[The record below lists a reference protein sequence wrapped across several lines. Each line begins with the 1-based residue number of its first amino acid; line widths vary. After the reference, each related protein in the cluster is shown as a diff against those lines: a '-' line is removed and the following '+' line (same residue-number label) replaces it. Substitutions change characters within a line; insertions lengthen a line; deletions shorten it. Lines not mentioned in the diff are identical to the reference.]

1 MTANLLAFSFLI
13 FLTTAA
19 GLSPV
24 AAGSVLAIGR
34 IWDAVNDPFIGYL
47 SDKTRTRWGRRY
59 PWIVLGAIPF
69 GLTFFLT
76 WIVPGWESDTAR
88 FWYYVVM
95 SLLFQVFYTVVN
107 LPYTTLTAELTKDYD
122 ERTELTAFRLGSSL
136 FGAIAALG
144 LGLVITNIIPDQRQR
159 DALSDGIDRRL
170 RSHLERYIACNAHRH
185 QRRTRRITTT
195 DNRALAQPANAAT
208 ETNPTLGPYL
218 EAIERLDMPR
228 AEAILARASQL
239 LGPRQ
244 VVHELVI
251 PLLREVGERWHA
263 GDLSIAQEHAVSAQ
277 VRAHLATLVRN
288 TALPT
293 GAPRMIF
300 ATPPGHRHEM
310 GALMAAVLASSRG
323 VSPVYL
329 GPDVPF
335 EELALACKRARA
347 EVVVLSVLLEK
358 SDPLERRREVKGLEA
373 LSQDV
378 EVWLGAPAGHPA
390 LEASGI
396 RPMNDFLA
404 FEAALTHRHGSATM
418 A

>member
-1 MTANLLAFSFLI
+1 MSTKGPPD
-13 FLTTAA
+13 AA
-19 GLSPV
+19 GSRTFPMRVVTRMTGLSADVVRVWERRYAAITPDRTDGNARRYSSADIERLTCLRDAV
-24 AAGSVLAIGR
+24 AAGHSISAI
-34 IWDAVNDPFIGYL
+34 A
-47 SDKTRTRWGRRY
+47 
-59 PWIVLGAIPF
+59 
-69 GLTFFLT
+69 
-76 WIVPGWESDTAR
+76 
-88 FWYYVVM
+88 
-95 SLLFQVFYTVVN
+95 N
-107 LPYTTLTAELTKDYD
+107 LPD
-122 ERTELTAFRLGSSL
+122 
-136 FGAIAALG
+136 AAL
-144 LGLVITNIIPDQRQR
+144 
-159 DALSDGIDRRL
+159 
-170 RSHLERYIACNAHRH
+170 
-185 QRRTRRITTT
+185 
-195 DNRALAQPANAAT
+195 RALAQPANAAT

-263 GDLSIAQEHAVSAQ
+263 GDLSI
-277 VRAHLATLVRN
+277 ATLVRN

>member
-1 MTANLLAFSFLI
+1 MSTKGPPD
-13 FLTTAA
+13 AA
-19 GLSPV
+19 GSRTFPMRVVTRMTGLSADVVRVWERRYAAITPDRTDGNARRYSSADIERLTCLRDAV
-24 AAGSVLAIGR
+24 AAGHSISAI
-34 IWDAVNDPFIGYL
+34 A
-47 SDKTRTRWGRRY
+47 
-59 PWIVLGAIPF
+59 
-69 GLTFFLT
+69 
-76 WIVPGWESDTAR
+76 
-88 FWYYVVM
+88 
-95 SLLFQVFYTVVN
+95 N
-107 LPYTTLTAELTKDYD
+107 LPD
-122 ERTELTAFRLGSSL
+122 
-136 FGAIAALG
+136 AAL
-144 LGLVITNIIPDQRQR
+144 
-159 DALSDGIDRRL
+159 
-170 RSHLERYIACNAHRH
+170 
-185 QRRTRRITTT
+185 
-195 DNRALAQPANAAT
+195 RALAQPANAAT

-373 LSQDV
+373 LSRDV